1 MITPKSIESI
11 IENTRNWIIK
21 YNPLILYKWI
31 TILSIHP
38 SNQIYQIRLEFF
50 LAIMTTIKVEEYQ
63 NEELNYEEFSSFMQ
77 KFKEHTDSLFFSIE
91 DFIPFSQLKLIP
103 YFYEKEKYYF
113 FYGHVERM
121 FEQLRILEKLY
132 LLDIDMKYPELL
144 LMRGLFKQ
152 VLKYQTGILNKLI
165 QIEESREELK
175 SQIYVPTNAFFKEFE
190 DILLL
195 SSNEIIDSNFI
206 LEFSSNRSE
215 LKDKFKNI
223 VDGTFF
229 NSLYL
234 KFSDIKFCVA
244 LPSIQIEV
252 LYKIFEI
259 IIRKSTSKNLI
270 EVPHNNLKKVLKN
283 VIDTFFHLTDCFKA
297 IYNGKKEC
305 ISNDIDGIVLAENIL
320 ILFKFVDVFSKSK
333 STEKL
338 TKCYRF
344 LESFTQK
351 LRSEDFLYLRLKNS
365 YGYKVPT
372 VELKFLRIIIYQ
384 SIDLSPEVLPF
395 NFETNSQTTVVKLMD
410 LISIFELTTSSMS
423 FLKFI
428 EEKYSIPRILTF
440 DQMNIFAAFH
450 INNESLPFSGESIL
464 FLDPHMW
471 SNFYNNYLYEKYQ
484 DSIYELVEFE
494 FPSKYNKISNWN
506 KSKNIYECFDSRT
519 LDSAMVI
526 KHKRQLFWIFNPR
539 IHPNLSMEDLEFHL
553 RVITPLYADYINR
566 IIEEFINLINSYF
579 SFQRYGIYPI
589 PVKVCPNN
597 PQFTQFKEIYQQ
609 VNEKDPIIAKSFL
622 NKNFILISMI
632 FYDVILWSEKFLTSE
647 TNDNS
652 IYAIKQLVY
661 SIIANFEPNLSER
674 EINDK
679 AIEFVKSC
687 FMEED
692 RDYYLETL
700 PARNEDIK
708 AYPLYDKFNPTNQEK
723 VIKEVESYLMKLQVK
738 QEHLTTEESKQL
750 FNKIYKEFY
759 KRFKDLLFQY
769 DISILFYAYRQR
781 ELIEGKRYLI
791 RLEAGMRKTSQLD
804 YDYRE
809 SFLKEYDEISKLS
822 TTQRFIIENILN
834 SGIKG
839 DKKINKIEYSYLLSL
854 AFYLISISQISDFSH
869 SKVIEYSINIKDLYK
884 FDEIRD
890 KSLFDYDAFK
900 EVDFRGKLESTR
912 VFYNGIKSLSQNE
925 IDKVDLPYDEKKA
938 VKRLEN
944 AFQSEFSFTF
954 TNLMRI
960 IWILSS
966 TDYKGKDISF
976 FPTILADKADLIKN
990 LEIEYRKN
998 FGDLPIF
1005 NGTLVKEIKDKEI
1018 EMILEFVSLDFS
1030 SYQNKEILLY
1040 LKLMRSRNRLSI
1052 RPLVKI
1058 NSQFLIGKECCNIAF
1073 ELWRRDIFAGIFP
1086 YKIDKKGEVS
1096 LALNQIHS
1104 LQDKKFEDEC
1114 GEIAKNALGEG
1125 NCLIRLKNFN
1135 RISEQ
1140 LPKRPSCGEIDLI
1153 ALNPN
1158 TRTCFILDAKNYYL
1172 KLHPYDIKNEI
1183 DRFITNNDS
1192 DLKKVRKKEKF
1203 VIDNFKYF
1211 LDYFQIIDQL
1221 DWKFKKGFII
1231 KYNFPTKYIKNLD
1244 VDFVFQ
1250 DKLGTYLKC

>member
-1 MITPKSIESI
+1 MVTPKSIEII

-21 YNPLILYKWI
+21 YDPSILYKWV

-38 SNQIYQIRLEFF
+38 TNQIYQIRLEFF

-63 NEELNYEEFSSFMQ
+63 NEKLNYGEFSSFMQ
-77 KFKEHTDSLFFSIE
+77 KFKEHTDSLFFPIE
-91 DFIPFSQLKLIP
+91 GFIPFSQLKLIP

-113 FYGHVERM
+113 FYGQIERM
-121 FEQLRILEKLY
+121 FEQLRILEKIY
-132 LLDIDMKYPELL
+132 LLDTDTKYPELL

-152 VLKYQTGILNKLI
+152 VLKYQTRILNKLI
-165 QIEESREELK
+165 QIEGSRQELK
-175 SQIYVPTNAFFKEFE
+175 SQMYVPTNTFFKEFE
-190 DILLL
+190 DIILV
-195 SSNEIIDSNFI
+195 SSNEILDSNFI
-206 LEFSSNRSE
+206 LEFNSNRNE
-215 LKDKFKNI
+215 LKDKFKHI

-234 KFSDIKFCVA
+234 KSSNTDFCLV

-252 LYKIFEI
+252 LYKVFEI

-270 EVPHNNLKKVLKN
+270 NVLHDNLKKVLKN
-283 VIDTFFHLTDCFKA
+283 VINTFFHLSDHIEA

-305 ISNDIDGIVLAENIL
+305 ISNDIDGIILTENIL
-320 ILFKFVDVFSKSK
+320 ILYKFVDVFSKSK

-338 TKCYRF
+338 TKCYNI

-351 LRSEDFLYLRLKNS
+351 LRSEDFLYLRLKKP
-365 YGYKVPT
+365 YGYKIPT
-372 VELKFLRIIIYQ
+372 TELKFLRIIIYQ
-384 SIDLSPEVLPF
+384 SVDLSPEVLPF
-395 NFETNSQTTVVKLMD
+395 NFETNSQTTVFNLMD
-410 LISIFELTTSSMS
+410 LISIFELTTSSVS

-450 INNESLPFSGESIL
+450 INNESLPSSGESIL

-471 SNFYNNYLYEKYQ
+471 SNFYHNYLYEKYQ
-484 DSIYELVEFE
+484 DSIYELVELE
-494 FPSKYNKISNWN
+494 FPNKYNKISNWN
-506 KSKNIYECFDSRT
+506 KNKNIYECFDSRT

-526 KHKRQLFWIFNPR
+526 KHERQIFWIFNPR
-539 IHPNLSMEDLEFHL
+539 IHPNLSMEDLEFQL

-589 PVKVCPNN
+589 PVKMCPNN

-609 VNEKDPIIAKSFL
+609 VNEKDPIIVKSFL

-632 FYDVILWSEKFLTSE
+632 FYDVILWGEKF
-647 TNDNS
+647 NDNS

-661 SIIANFEPNLSER
+661 SIIANFEPNLSNR

-679 AIEFVKSC
+679 AIEFVKRC
-687 FMEED
+687 FKEED

-708 AYPLYDKFNPTNQEK
+708 NYPLYDKFNPTNQEK
-723 VIKEVESYLMKLQVK
+723 IIKEVESYLRELQVK
-738 QEHLTTEESKQL
+738 QKHLTTEESKQL
-750 FNKIYKEFY
+750 INDIYKEFY
-759 KRFKDLLFQY
+759 KRFKNLLSQY
-769 DISILFYAYRQR
+769 DISILFYAYGQR
-781 ELIEGKRYLI
+781 EIIEGKRYLI

-804 YDYRE
+804 DDYRE
-809 SFLKEYDEISKLS
+809 SFITEYDEISKLS
-822 TTQRFIIENILN
+822 TSQRFIIENILN
-834 SGIKG
+834 FGIKG
-839 DKKINKIEYSYLLSL
+839 DKKINKIDYSYLLSL

-869 SKVIEYSINIKDLYK
+869 IKVIEYSFNIKELYK

-890 KSLFDYDAFK
+890 KSLFDYDTFK
-900 EVDFRGKLESTR
+900 EVEFKGKLESTR
-912 VFYNGIKSLSQNE
+912 AFYNDIKSLTQIKIS
-925 IDKVDLPYDEKKA
+925 KVDPPYEEKKA
-938 VKRLEN
+938 VERLEN

-954 TNLMRI
+954 TNMMRI
-960 IWILSS
+960 LWVLSS
-966 TDYKGKDISF
+966 TDYKGKDTSF
-976 FPTILADKADLIKN
+976 FPAILADKVELIKN
-990 LEIEYRKN
+990 LKIEYRKN
-998 FGDLPIF
+998 FADRPTF
-1005 NGTLVKEIKDKEI
+1005 NGTLVKEIEDKEI
-1018 EMILEFVSLDFS
+1018 ESILDFVSLDFS
-1030 SYQNKEILLY
+1030 SYQNKEMLLY
-1040 LKLMRSRNRLSI
+1040 LKLLRSKNRLSI

-1058 NSQFLIGKECCNIAF
+1058 NSQFLIGKECCNVAF

-1086 YKIDKKGEVS
+1086 YKIDKKSEVS

-1114 GEIAKNALGEG
+1114 GEIAKDALGEEYY
-1125 NCLIRLKNFN
+1125 LIRLKNFK

-1183 DRFITNNDS
+1183 DRFITSNDS

-1203 VIDNFKYF
+1203 VIDILNISWIIFK
-1211 LDYFQIIDQL
+1211 
-1221 DWKFKKGFII
+1221 
-1231 KYNFPTKYIKNLD
+1231 
-1244 VDFVFQ
+1244 
-1250 DKLGTYLKC
+1250 